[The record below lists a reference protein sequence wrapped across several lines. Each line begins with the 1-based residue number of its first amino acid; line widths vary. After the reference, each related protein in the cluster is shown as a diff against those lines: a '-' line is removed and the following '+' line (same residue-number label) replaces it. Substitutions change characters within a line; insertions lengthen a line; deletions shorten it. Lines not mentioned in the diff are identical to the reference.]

1 MRALQRQAQA
11 WRTAPTSPTEPP
23 PPPAL
28 VDYWRARYPH
38 YQLARHIVLMLD
50 ALADLGDGEGL
61 IVTIAPRH
69 SKSESIKAWLE
80 WSLGQF
86 PDAEAILASYSI
98 DLARRHSR
106 SIRNEIA
113 SGRAFPAAFPHVR
126 LAEDSQAATDW
137 GLSQGGRFRAA
148 GVGVGITGMGARLGV
163 IDDPFKDRRSAESQV
178 VRDTVWEWFTS
189 AFLTRLTPDAR
200 LVLTHTRWHPDDLA
214 GRILARL
221 EAGEGEELGG
231 LRWKHLNLLA
241 IYDDPSIQDPLNREL
256 GEALWPERYNLA
268 RLRAI
273 QQVSEYD
280 FEALYQ
286 QRPRKRGGSVF
297 SDKPVRW
304 EQEERGG
311 RRLVIAVD
319 TASSKRT
326 TADYTAFVVLAGWGA
341 GAEAQADVLEVQRG
355 RLNLQQLAETAQ
367 DLQRRYGG
375 TAVVIEETAQSLPI
389 IEFLR
394 MNGIHV
400 KPVRPVG
407 DKFTRSQPAA
417 AAWNAGRIRVP
428 GRSVPWLPDF
438 LGELAAFTGTDAD
451 PHDDQVDALSYAWA
465 ELHVAPDHTATGAL
479 AAARAAAQSA
489 ERAATGTTSGNL
501 AARKAAL
508 TRRR

>member
-38 YQLARHIVLMLD
+38 YQLARHIRLMLEE
-50 ALADLGDGEGL
+50 LGSLGDGEAL
-61 IVTIAPRH
+61 IITMPPRH
-69 SKSESIKAWLE
+69 SKSESVKAWLE
-80 WSLGQF
+80 WSLGQH
-86 PDAEAILASYSI
+86 PESEAILASYAV

-200 LVLTHTRWHPDDLA
+200 VVLTHTRWNPDDLA

-286 QRPRKRGGSVF
+286 QRPRKRGGQVL
-297 SDKPVRW
+297 SDTPTRYVEPDVHGARII
-304 EQEERGG
+304 
-311 RRLVIAVD
+311 IAAD
-319 TASSKRT
+319 TASSQRK
-326 TADYTAFVVLAGWGA
+326 TADYTAFAVLAGKMA
-341 GAEAQADVLEVQRG
+341 GANARADLLELRRA
-355 RLNLQQLAETAQ
+355 RLDLTGLAAAAAELQE
-367 DLQRRYGG
+367 RYG
-375 TAVVIEETAQSLPI
+375 AVIVLEETAQSQPI
-389 IEFLR
+389 LQYLKLQGLNVR
-394 MNGIHV
+394 G
-400 KPVRPVG
+400 VRPVG
-407 DKFTRSQPAA
+407 DKFTRAQPMA
-417 AAWNAGRIRVP
+417 AAWNGGRLRVP
-428 GRSVPWLPDF
+428 ESAPWLSALLD
-438 LGELAAFTGTDAD
+438 EASNFTGTAAD
-451 PHDDQVDALSYAWA
+451 EHDDQIDALSYAWA

-489 ERAATGTTSGNL
+489 ERAATGTTSGAL